1 MASRTKDL
9 KTEKR
14 ATGNE
19 KYLNDIFTMMK
30 QMDNL
35 TVADQKT
42 RFNSTE
48 MRMIG
53 EIMASRYVGKR
64 LISTQLAQLLGI
76 TRSAVSQIVN
86 RLEAQNILKRVADD
100 VDRKIA
106 YVEITDEALETYG
119 DDLKICVD
127 FVGRVVEKFGVEKF
141 NNMCAAFE
149 EFCEMAEIEQ
159 ADFVRKRKYTK

>member
-1 MASRTKDL
+1 MASRTKDI

-19 KYLNDIFTMMK
+19 KYLNEIFTMMK
-30 QMDNL
+30 NMDNL
-35 TVADQKT
+35 MIADRAT

-64 LISTQLAQLLGI
+64 LISTQLAHLLGV

-86 RLEAQNILKRVADD
+86 RLESQNIVKRVPDD
-100 VDRKIA
+100 VDKKIA

-119 DDLKICVD
+119 EDLKICVD
-127 FVGRVVEKFGVEKF
+127 FVGRVVDKFGVEKF
-141 NNMCAAFE
+141 NNMCKAFD
-149 EFCEMAEIEQ
+149 EFCEMAELER
-159 ADFVRKRKYTK
+159 ADFVAKRKYTK

>member
-9 KTEKR
+9 KTER
-14 ATGNE
+14 NATGNE
-19 KYLNDIFTMMK
+19 KYLNGIFTMMK
-30 QMDNL
+30 NMDNL
-35 TVADQKT
+35 TIADKST

-86 RLEAQNILKRVADD
+86 RLEAQGILQRVADE

-106 YVEITDEALETYG
+106 YIEITESALETYG

-127 FVGRVVEKFGVEKF
+127 FVGRVVERFGVEKF
-141 NNMCAAFE
+141 NNMCAAFD
-149 EFCEMAEIEQ
+149 EFCAMVEVEQ
-159 ADFVRKRKYTK
+159 ADFVKKRKYTK

>member
-1 MASRTKDL
+1 MGSRTKDL
-9 KTEKR
+9 KTERSMVGK
-14 ATGNE
+14 E
-19 KYLNDIFTMMK
+19 KYLNGIFSMMK
-30 QMDNL
+30 DMDNL
-35 TVADQKT
+35 TIADKST

-86 RLEAQNILKRVADD
+86 RLEAQNVVRRVADD

-106 YVEITDEALETYG
+106 YVEITEEALETYG
-119 DDLKICVD
+119 EDLEICVD
-127 FVGRVVEKFGVEKF
+127 FVGRVVEKFGEERF
-141 NNMCAAFE
+141 NNMCKAFE
-149 EFCEMAEIEQ
+149 DFCALVELEK
-159 ADFVRKRKYTK
+159 ADFVKKRKYTK